1 MRVTCGKVTPIRHR
15 DVTATRHRLHR
26 SIDPKTTS
34 SMMTPPTVPQ
44 SPTATSPLQP
54 ASPRGEAANW
64 RTMAKTAVIT
74 SAPGKEAR
82 RAITASQTPVNEAKG
97 SPARMAPVLLP
108 ARLLLHGSKGSAS
121 MSTGQS
127 HVLDGVDAPGLMPL
141 HDSEGPS
148 HAAPRIP
155 FCARDPGAPRARS
168 EGPEVSAPTVS
179 WRSSENFGG

>member
-34 SMMTPPTVPQ
+34 STMTPPTVPQ

-54 ASPRGEAANW
+54 ASPRRPRSSRPRRQGG
-64 RTMAKTAVIT
+64 
-74 SAPGKEAR
+74 APGDKR
-82 RAITASQTPVNEAKG
+82 ITTPVNEAKG

-108 ARLLLHGSKGSAS
+108 AKLLLHGSKGSAS

-141 HDSEGPS
+141 HDPEGPS

-155 FCARDPGAPRARS
+155 FCVRDPGAPRARS